1 MDYKIACLDV
11 YDLKV
16 RDVMQ
21 SVVPEGFQLEM
32 ADSYESEAQMTLAKD
47 ADFIMAGW
55 APVPEEMIRS
65 AKKVKLIQK
74 WGIGYDKI
82 SIDTARE
89 LNIPVAITAGCNAIP
104 VAELA
109 VGLMLSVYRK
119 IPFVD
124 RQLRGGRWMKTEMRA
139 QCFMLYDKIV
149 GIIGCGN
156 IGSRVARIL
165 RGFECKVIY
174 YDIVRRTPENEAE
187 LNIAFALFDTLIQSA
202 DIISLHVPLK
212 SDTRGHINRAVFTK
226 MKPNAILINT
236 SRGGVVDEKD
246 LIDALSEGV
255 IAGAGLDVFA
265 MEPPDSQNPLLK
277 LDNVIATPHI
287 GGGVLDNVAYVTQH
301 AFENMKRILADE
313 PLLDRDVVV
322 PKR

>member
-1 MDYKIACLDV
+1 MTYKIVCLDV
-11 YDLKV
+11 HDPKV
-16 RDVMQ
+16 REIMQ
-21 SVVPEGFQLEM
+21 SVVPDGFYLEM
-32 ADSYESEAQMTLAKD
+32 ADTYEPVEQMNLAED

-65 AKKVKLIQK
+65 AKKLKLIQK

-82 SIDTARE
+82 SIDTARQ

-124 RQLRGGRWMKTEMRA
+124 RQLRADRWLKTEMRA
-139 QCFMLYDKIV
+139 QCFMLYGKTV

-156 IGSRVARIL
+156 IGSRVAMIL
-165 RGFECKVIY
+165 KGFECKVAY

-187 LNIAFALFDTLIQSA
+187 LNIEFMPFRALIRSS

-212 SDTRGHINRAVFTK
+212 SDTRGHINRDVFSK
-226 MKPNAILINT
+226 MKSTAILINT
-236 SRGGVVDEKD
+236 SRGGVVNEKD
-246 LIDALSEGV
+246 LIGALKNGD

-265 MEPPDSQNPLLK
+265 MEPPDPQNPLLRM
-277 LDNVIATPHI
+277 DNVAVTPHI

-301 AFENMKRILADE
+301 AFDNMKRILADE
-313 PLLDRDVVV
+313 PLLEQDIVVS
-322 PKR
+322 KR